1 MTTPASEPIQPP
13 APAPAEPAAA
23 GAIEQDAIAPNTQ
36 VVTEPAA
43 HGDALPAVRA
53 STEVAKPSGWAH
65 EFLEFGGDTLEIRV
79 PTPQA
84 MSALSLGMG
93 KYVPAKMK
101 NEISGLFIA
110 RHLSE
115 DTYEHVYSRLMNPD
129 DTGYNANTIGE
140 LIGAL
145 LNEGVEQFEKVSK
158 APEAVNSEAEK

>member
-1 MTTPASEPIQPP
+1 MTAPASETIQPSTPDP
-13 APAPAEPAAA
+13 AAAAPAETVEQSVAAPETGSA
-23 GAIEQDAIAPNTQ
+23 
-36 VVTEPAA
+36 EPPV
-43 HGDALPAVRA
+43 GDALPAVRPGA
-53 STEVAKPSGWAH
+53 DLAKPSQWAH
-65 EFLEFGGDTLEIRV
+65 EFMEFGGDKLEIRV

-110 RHLSE
+110 RHLSP

-129 DTGYNANTIGE
+129 DTGYNANSIGE

-145 LNEGVEQFEKVSK
+145 LNEGVEQFEKDAK
-158 APEAVNSEAEK
+158 AAEAADGEAKK

>member
-1 MTTPASEPIQPP
+1 MTTPASETIQPSTREP
-13 APAPAEPAAA
+13 AAPAPADSVEQPVEAPESGAVEPLA
-23 GAIEQDAIAPNTQ
+23 GDT
-36 VVTEPAA
+36 
-43 HGDALPAVRA
+43 LPAVR
-53 STEVAKPSGWAH
+53 TGTDLAKPIQWAH
-65 EFLEFGGDTLEIRV
+65 EFMDFCGEKLEIRV

-110 RHLSE
+110 RHLSP

-129 DTGYNANTIGE
+129 DTGYNANSIGE

-145 LNEGVEQFEKVSK
+145 LNEGVEQFEKDAK
-158 APEAVNSEAEK
+158 AIEAADGEAKK

>member
-1 MTTPASEPIQPP
+1 MTAPASETIQPSTPDP
-13 APAPAEPAAA
+13 AAAAPAETVEQSVAAPEPGAAEPPA
-23 GAIEQDAIAPNTQ
+23 
-36 VVTEPAA
+36 
-43 HGDALPAVRA
+43 GDALPAVRPG
-53 STEVAKPSGWAH
+53 TDLAKTSQWAH
-65 EFLEFGGDTLEIRV
+65 EFMEFGGDTLEIRV

-110 RHLSE
+110 RHLSP

-129 DTGYNANTIGE
+129 DAGYNANSIGE

-145 LNEGVEQFEKVSK
+145 LNEGVEQFEKDAK
-158 APEAVNSEAEK
+158 AAEAADGEAKK

>member
-1 MTTPASEPIQPP
+1 
-13 APAPAEPAAA
+13 
-23 GAIEQDAIAPNTQ
+23 
-36 VVTEPAA
+36 
-43 HGDALPAVRA
+43 
-53 STEVAKPSGWAH
+53 
-65 EFLEFGGDTLEIRV
+65 
-79 PTPQA
+79 

>member
-1 MTTPASEPIQPP
+1 MTAPASETIQPSTP
-13 APAPAEPAAA
+13 EPAAA
-23 GAIEQDAIAPNTQ
+23 APAETVEQSVAAPESGAA
-36 VVTEPAA
+36 EPPA
-43 HGDALPAVRA
+43 GDALPAVRPG
-53 STEVAKPSGWAH
+53 TDLAKPSPWAH
-65 EFLEFGGDTLEIRV
+65 EFMEFGGDKLEIRV

-110 RHLSE
+110 RHLSP

-129 DTGYNANTIGE
+129 DTGYNANSIGE

-145 LNEGVEQFEKVSK
+145 LNEGVEQFEKDAK
-158 APEAVNSEAEK
+158 AAEAADGEAKK